1 MAAKPV
7 RSKSPVSGATT
18 KAPKNPRHVSAGIA
32 ERGDGVVSLRRSLEI
47 LRAFRPDD
55 GPLSRHDIAQ
65 RTGLPNT
72 TVARLIH
79 TLLTLGYLSRV
90 GAQSSYRPG
99 PSVLAIGLALIEALP
114 IRRIARPLMQ
124 RFVTEFDLW
133 VTLATVE
140 GDNMLVL
147 EHAASP
153 LAPDIRVRSGSLLP
167 MASTAL
173 GRAYLWAQ
181 TPERRTDY
189 LVTPKLGGRSG
200 EPRLRDDIKLA
211 FAELDRSRFCSAFG
225 SWRRD
230 TLAIGTPIVMHND
243 GQVLALACGNLSR
256 AANARALAEK
266 GSPALLRLATD
277 IKNGLLQSGS
287 VEDL

>member
-1 MAAKPV
+1 MAAK
-7 RSKSPVSGATT
+7 RTHSTSPVSRPTT
-18 KAPKNPRHVSAGIA
+18 KAPITSRHASASVTA
-32 ERGDGVVSLRRSLEI
+32 RDDVVSLRRSLEI
-47 LRAFRPDD
+47 LRAFQPDD

-90 GAQSSYRPG
+90 GTHGGYRPG
-99 PSVLAIGLALIEALP
+99 PSVLAIGHALIEALP
-114 IRRIARPLMQ
+114 IRRIARSLMQ
-124 RFVTEFDLW
+124 RFATEFDVW
-133 VTLATVE
+133 VTLGTAE

-147 EHAASP
+147 EHAAS
-153 LAPDIRVRSGSLLP
+153 LTTPDIRVRPGSLLP

-181 TPERRTDY
+181 TPERRADY
-189 LVTPKLGGRSG
+189 LVKFELGSRSS
-200 EPRLRDDIKLA
+200 EPRLRDNIELA
-211 FAELDRSRFCSAFG
+211 FAELDRSRFCTAFG

-230 TLAIGTPIVMHND
+230 TFAIGTPIVMHND
-243 GQVLALACGNLSR
+243 EQVLALACGNLSR
-256 AANARALAEK
+256 AANARVLTEK
-266 GSPALLRLATD
+266 GGPALLRAATD

-287 VEDL
+287 LEDL

>member
-1 MAAKPV
+1 M
-7 RSKSPVSGATT
+7 
-18 KAPKNPRHVSAGIA
+18 
-32 ERGDGVVSLRRSLEI
+32 
-47 LRAFRPDD
+47 RAFRPDD

-90 GAQSSYRPG
+90 GMHASYRPG
-99 PSVLAIGLALIEALP
+99 PSVLAIGHALIEALP
-114 IRRIARPLMQ
+114 IRRIARQLMQ
-124 RFVTEFDLW
+124 RFATEFEVW

-147 EHAASP
+147 EHAASTM
-153 LAPDIRVRSGSLLP
+153 APDIRVRSGSLLP

-173 GRAYLWAQ
+173 GRAFLWAQ
-181 TPERRTDY
+181 TPERRADY
-189 LVTPKLGGRSG
+189 LGNPELADRIG
-200 EPRLRDDIKLA
+200 EPRLRKDIELA
-211 FAELDRSRFCSAFG
+211 FAELDRSRFCIAFG

-230 TLAIGTPIVMHND
+230 TLAIGTPIVMHRD
-243 GQVLALACGNLSR
+243 EVLALACGNLSR

-266 GSPALLRLATD
+266 SGPALVRLATE

-287 VEDL
+287 IEDM

>member
-1 MAAKPV
+1 MAAKRT
-7 RSKSPVSGATT
+7 RSTTPVSRTAARASKKSRRVATSVT
-18 KAPKNPRHVSAGIA
+18 
-32 ERGDGVVSLRRSLEI
+32 ERRDDVVSLRRSLEL
-47 LRAFRPDD
+47 LRAFRLDD

-90 GAQSSYRPG
+90 GTHSSYRPG
-99 PSVLAIGLALIEALP
+99 PSILAIGHALIEALP

-124 RFVTEFDLW
+124 RFAAEFNVW
-133 VTLATVE
+133 VTLGTAE

-147 EHAASP
+147 EHAASVM
-153 LAPDIRVRSGSLLP
+153 APDIRIRPGSLLP
-167 MASTAL
+167 MAGSAL
-173 GRAYLWAQ
+173 GYAYLWAQ
-181 TPERRTDY
+181 TPERRADH
-189 LVTPKLGGRSG
+189 LVKIESNSGSG
-200 EPRLRDDIKLA
+200 EPRLRDNVELA
-211 FAELDRSRFCSAFG
+211 FAELDRCGFCTAFG

-243 GQVLALACGNLSR
+243 VLALACGNLSR
-256 AANARALAEK
+256 TTNARALVEK
-266 GSPALLRLATD
+266 GGPNFLRLATD

-287 VEDL
+287 LEDL

>member
-1 MAAKPV
+1 MAAK
-7 RSKSPVSGATT
+7 RARAKSSVSRAAT
-18 KAPKNPRHVSAGIA
+18 KAPKNPPRVSAGVTA
-32 ERGDGVVSLRRSLEI
+32 RGDDVVSLRRSLEI

-90 GAQSSYRPG
+90 GMHSNYRPG
-99 PSVLAIGLALIEALP
+99 PSVLAIGHALIEALP
-114 IRRIARPLMQ
+114 IRRIARQLMQ
-124 RFVTEFDLW
+124 RFATEFDVW

-140 GDNMLVL
+140 GDHMLVL
-147 EHAASP
+147 EHAASTM
-153 LAPDIRVRSGSLLP
+153 APDIRVRSGSLLP

-181 TPERRTDY
+181 TPERRADY
-189 LVTPKLGGRSG
+189 LVKPELGDRSG
-200 EPRLRDDIKLA
+200 KPRLRNDIELA
-211 FAELDRSRFCSAFG
+211 FAELDRSRFCTAFG

-230 TLAIGTPIVMHND
+230 TLAIGTPIVIHHD

-266 GSPALLRLATD
+266 GGPALLRLATD

-287 VEDL
+287 IEDL

>member
-1 MAAKPV
+1 MTAKRTRAKKPV
-7 RSKSPVSGATT
+7 SRTATT
-18 KAPKNPRHVSAGIA
+18 ARHASAGTTT
-32 ERGDGVVSLRRSLEI
+32 RGDDVVSLRRSLEI

-55 GPLSRHDIAQ
+55 SPLSRHEIAQ

-90 GAQSSYRPG
+90 GTHSNYRPG
-99 PSVLAIGLALIEALP
+99 PSVLAIGHALIEALP

-124 RFVTEFDLW
+124 RFATELNVW
-133 VTLATVE
+133 VSLGTAD
-140 GDNMLVL
+140 GNNMLVL
-147 EHAASP
+147 EHAASAA
-153 LAPDIRVRSGSLLP
+153 APDIRVRPGSLLP

-181 TPERRTDY
+181 TPERRADH
-189 LVTPKLGGRSG
+189 LVQIEADGAAG
-200 EPRLRDDIKLA
+200 EPRLRDTIEQA
-211 FAELDRSRFCSAFG
+211 FAELDRSGFCTAFG

-230 TLAIGTPIVMHND
+230 TFAIGTSIVMHND
-243 GQVLALACGNLSR
+243 VLALACGNLGR
-256 AANARALAEK
+256 AANARALVENV
-266 GSPALLRLATD
+266 GPRLLRVATD

-287 VEDL
+287 LEDL